1 VGICAEEENFRS
13 FGINHS
19 EPSEMVC
26 FWGVEKLK
34 ETGAIELIN
43 YFTPSLGIERFSK
56 SLFQRTIQAL
66 QESNLRIEFRM

>member
-43 YFTPSLGIERFSK
+43 YFTPSLGVVR
-56 SLFQRTIQAL
+56 LAY
-66 QESNLRIEFRM
+66 